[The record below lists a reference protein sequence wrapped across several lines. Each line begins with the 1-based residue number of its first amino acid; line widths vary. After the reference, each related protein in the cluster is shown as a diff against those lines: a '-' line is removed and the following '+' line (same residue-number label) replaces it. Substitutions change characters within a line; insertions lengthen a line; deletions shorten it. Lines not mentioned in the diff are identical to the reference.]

1 MTYKPNTWPF
11 MASETMRKSAG
22 GGGTGARPAAPLHQ
36 QDEATPGKGE
46 NQAGFIKPQA
56 TPLQPTEPHEPR
68 SPQKPD

>member
-1 MTYKPNTWPF
+1 MTHKPNTWPF
-11 MASETMRKSAG
+11 MASEAVRNGTG
-22 GGGTGARPAAPLHQ
+22 GGGADGRPAAPTQQ

-68 SPQKPD
+68 SPHKPD